1 MKPNRRERRIALHLM
16 KPKAVLASQ
25 CLEFWVFRGS
35 ERVKYLS
42 ILNSN
47 QTVSLLDIY
56 IKQEKL
62 GEFGSEKIH
71 IQLWKETI
79 GSEGRNYNVIKI

>member
-1 MKPNRRERRIALHLM
+1 M
-16 KPKAVLASQ
+16 
-25 CLEFWVFRGS
+25 
-35 ERVKYLS
+35 KYLS